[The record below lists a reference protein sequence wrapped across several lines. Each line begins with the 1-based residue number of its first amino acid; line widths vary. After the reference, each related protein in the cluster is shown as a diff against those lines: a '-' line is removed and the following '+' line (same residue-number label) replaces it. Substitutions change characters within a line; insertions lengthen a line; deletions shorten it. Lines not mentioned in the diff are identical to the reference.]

1 MNEVEGNTFDG
12 IKQNYSS
19 ATRRDMPYGEWVDLP
34 CLFKHWASKYS
45 CSVELQFWPV
55 KMFPANRQTGPEA
68 CACSATHSDL
78 PPNLCFRRHNNCLY
92 LWHAKRGNPTK
103 PQQVSRAIFAQ
114 SITLAKV
121 RERARRPGRALEK
134 RKNSQ
139 NCLESR
145 LLTVLAKSGAHPE
158 IRFYRGVALCL
169 LQNSP
174 IHRELAKDLWDKWK
188 NGTDKIEI

>member
-1 MNEVEGNTFDG
+1 MCRLGLKSTKDCITLPRGLFVTYRGFFWKQSLVRNTFFTKVTMNEVEGNTFDG

-68 CACSATHSDL
+68 CACSAMHSDL

-92 LWHAKRGNPTK
+92 LSHAKRGNPTK

-121 RERARRPGRALEK
+121 RKGPGDRDER
-134 RKNSQ
+134 
-139 NCLESR
+139 
-145 LLTVLAKSGAHPE
+145 
-158 IRFYRGVALCL
+158 
-169 LQNSP
+169 
-174 IHRELAKDLWDKWK
+174 
-188 NGTDKIEI
+188 